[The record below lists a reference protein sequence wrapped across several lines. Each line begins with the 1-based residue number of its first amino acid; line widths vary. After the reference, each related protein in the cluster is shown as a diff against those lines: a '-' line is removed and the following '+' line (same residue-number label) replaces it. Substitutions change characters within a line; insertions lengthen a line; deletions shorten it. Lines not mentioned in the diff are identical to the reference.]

1 MSESPL
7 FWLLLLQLIFICLN
21 AIFACAEI
29 AVITMNDNKLAKL
42 AAAGDKR
49 ALRLAK
55 LTEQPAGFLATI
67 QVGITL
73 VNLLS
78 SAVATE
84 SFSDRLVDWFVGIGV
99 TIPVSIVNVL
109 SVALITI
116 VLTYFTVLL
125 GELIPKRLAMKKA
138 EQIALGMSG
147 LIYAVSRIFTP
158 AVWLFTVSTNGLLR
172 LLGVDPNSEDEENAE
187 EEIRMLLDAGRQKG
201 TIQSEERDMI
211 QNIFEFDDTYAGE
224 IMTHRTEV
232 TLLWLDESDEQWEN
246 AINESRHSV
255 YPICSDSTD
264 DIVGVLYT
272 KDYLRLKNKARG
284 EVMKSAVRPAW
295 FIPESVRADVL
306 FRNMKKSRNH
316 FAVVVDEYGGM
327 SGIITM
333 NDLLEELVGD
343 LEDDVSIPAVSPP
356 IERIDS
362 KTWKIQGTAP
372 LDEVSEQL
380 GVLLPDEEYDT
391 FGGLVFGLL
400 GTIPNDGSTPELS
413 EYGLTIKVQE
423 IKERRL
429 ESAVVSLSETQ
440 SASKAGGEIE

>member
-1 MSESPL
+1 MDDFSVI
-7 FWLLLLQLIFICLN
+7 WLLLLQLVFICLN

-29 AVITMNDNKLAKL
+29 AVISMNDNKLAKL
-42 AAAGDKR
+42 SASGDKR
-49 ALRLAK
+49 ALRLTK

-84 SFSDRLVDWFVGIGV
+84 NFSDRLAASLAGLKIN
-99 TIPVSIVNVL
+99 IPMPVVNIL
-109 SVALITI
+109 SVAIITI
-116 VLTYFTVLL
+116 LLTYFTVLL

-147 LIYAVSRIFTP
+147 LIYAVSRVFTP

-172 LLGVDPNSEDEENAE
+172 LLGVDPNSENEENAE
-187 EEIRMLLDAGRQKG
+187 EEILMILDAGKQKG
-201 TIQSEERDMI
+201 TIQPEEQNMI
-211 QNIFEFDDTYAGE
+211 QNIFEFDDISAGE

-232 TLLWLDESDEQWEN
+232 SLLWLDETDEQWEQT
-246 AINESRHSV
+246 INESRHSM
-255 YPICSDSTD
+255 YPVCSNSPD
-264 DIVGVLYT
+264 DIVGVLNV
-272 KDYLRLKNKARG
+272 KDYFRLKSRIRD
-284 EVMKSAVRPAW
+284 EVMRKAVHPAY
-295 FIPESVRADVL
+295 FVPESVRADVL

-343 LEDDVSIPAVSPP
+343 LDDDISVPAETPP

-362 KTWKIQGTAP
+362 KTWRIKGTAP
-372 LDEVSEQL
+372 LDDVSKQL
-380 GVLLPDEEYDT
+380 GVLLPEDEYDT

-400 GTIPNDGSTPELS
+400 GNIPCDGSTPELE
-413 EYGLTIKVQE
+413 EYGLNIKVTK
-423 IKERRL
+423 IKDRRL
-429 ESAVVSLSETQ
+429 ESAVVCLSDAKQQKDAAE
-440 SASKAGGEIE
+440 

>member
-1 MSESPL
+1 MDDFSVI
-7 FWLLLLQLIFICLN
+7 WLLLLQLVFICLN

-29 AVITMNDNKLAKL
+29 AVISMNDNKLAKL
-42 AAAGDKR
+42 SASGDKR
-49 ALRLAK
+49 ALRLTK

-84 SFSDRLVDWFVGIGV
+84 NFSDRLAASLAGLKIN
-99 TIPVSIVNVL
+99 IPMPVVNIL
-109 SVALITI
+109 SVAIITI
-116 VLTYFTVLL
+116 LLTYFTVLL

-147 LIYAVSRIFTP
+147 LIYAVSRVFTP

-172 LLGVDPNSEDEENAE
+172 LLGVDPNSENEENAE
-187 EEIRMLLDAGRQKG
+187 EEILMILDAGKQKG
-201 TIQSEERDMI
+201 TIQPEEQNMI
-211 QNIFEFDDTYAGE
+211 QNIFEFDDISAGE

-232 TLLWLDESDEQWEN
+232 SLLWLDETDEQWEQT
-246 AINESRHSV
+246 INESRHSM
-255 YPICSDSTD
+255 YPVCSNSPD
-264 DIVGVLYT
+264 DIVGVLNV
-272 KDYLRLKNKARG
+272 KDYFRLKSRIRD
-284 EVMKSAVRPAW
+284 EVMRKAVHPAY
-295 FIPESVRADVL
+295 FVPESVRADVL

-333 NDLLEELVGD
+333 NDLLEEIVGD
-343 LEDDVSIPAVSPP
+343 LDDDISVPAETPP

-362 KTWKIQGTAP
+362 KTWRIKGTAP
-372 LDEVSEQL
+372 LDDVSKQL
-380 GVLLPDEEYDT
+380 GVLLPEDEYDT

-400 GTIPNDGSTPELS
+400 GNIPCDGSTPELE
-413 EYGLTIKVQE
+413 EYGLNIKVTK
-423 IKERRL
+423 IKDRRL
-429 ESAVVSLSETQ
+429 ESAVVCLSDAKQLKDAAE
-440 SASKAGGEIE
+440 

>member
-1 MSESPL
+1 MSDSPL
-7 FWLLLLQLIFICLN
+7 IWLLLLQLIFISLN

-49 ALRLAK
+49 ALRLTK

-84 SFSDRLVDWFVGIGV
+84 NFSDRLAEWFTNIGIN
-99 TIPVSIVNVL
+99 IPASIINILPVVI
-109 SVALITI
+109 ITV

-147 LIYAVSRIFTP
+147 LIYTVSKIFTP

-187 EEIRMLLDAGRQKG
+187 EEIRMLLDVGKQKG
-201 TIQSEERDMI
+201 TIQSDERDMI
-211 QNIFEFDDTYAGE
+211 QNIFEFDDTSVEE

-232 TLLWLDESDEQWEN
+232 SLLWLDETDEQWKQT
-246 AINESRHSV
+246 INESRHSI
-255 YPICSDSTD
+255 YPVCSDSID
-264 DIVGVLYT
+264 DIVGILYA
-272 KDYLRLKNKARG
+272 KDYFRLKSTARD
-284 EVMKSAVRPAW
+284 EVMKNAVKPAC

-343 LEDDVSIPAVSPP
+343 LEDDISVPAESPL

-362 KTWKIQGTAP
+362 KTWRIQGTAP
-372 LDEVSEQL
+372 LDDVSKQL
-380 GVLLPDEEYDT
+380 GILLPNETYDT

-400 GTIPNDGSTPELS
+400 GSVPNDGSTPELE
-413 EYGLTIKVQE
+413 EYGLTIKVKK

-429 ESAVVSLSETQ
+429 ESAVVCLTDAKPSDAVS
-440 SASKAGGEIE
+440 